1 MTAPP
6 ASRQKVAVSS
16 SRCSSGCSL
25 RRGIR
30 PAFDASPRTPPGARA
45 SLCRLRQRPDDRAEV
60 VAALLVAVV
69 LVKGRAGGREQ
80 HHLTRARGR
89 SGGVYGM
96 LEVAAVVQPDPRR
109 RELLAQLRRRLPDQV
124 GGAAALRD

>member
-30 PAFDASPRTPPGARA
+30 PAFDAAPSTPPGAG
-45 SLCRLRQRPDDRAEV
+45 SDLCRAHEGVRERPEV
-60 VAALLVAVV
+60 VAALLVARV
-69 LVKGRAGGREQ
+69 LVVGRAGGREE
-80 HHLTRARGR
+80 HDLPGLGGGARGFD
-89 SGGVYGM
+89 GA
-96 LEVAAVVQPDPRR
+96 LEIAAVVQ
-109 RELLAQLRRRLPDQV
+109 
-124 GGAAALRD
+124 RDA